1 MAQIIVNE
9 FSSDYSYNVSASS
22 YCTVA
27 LPITASWGPAF
38 EDPTTTGKTLEAVK
52 EASAF
57 NHFPSTQ
64 AGLEAFI
71 STYRG
76 PAANWRSAKDYSYQ
90 LAVTLLTSGYD
101 LDVCRMCPGTHAEA
115 SFTDGAEENP
125 KTFTL
130 KAKYPGTFGNN
141 LVATLNKVP
150 NRNYWNLIT
159 YVVDS
164 AGASTAVENLVF
176 VFDLD
181 HSTDSIYHV
190 SEVNSAFFDFVVNGV
205 TSDSITF
212 TQTRVTLVGGAD
224 RAADGT
230 AEAMMTNAV
239 ALATQRFSLIAS
251 ADSTD
256 YLAALNR
263 VKTAGPDVATASKI
277 RYMEWV
283 YTYTMYALDL
293 LTDKLTYNPNRII
306 LPGWDDQ
313 NFAELNGGTQVARIS
328 SISPLHAKLMEVAY
342 LSRCATAFIDIPKSL
357 ERSGVYIDTTT
368 TATEGYAQKISR
380 YMPAVLANPD
390 GLFATHSALFAPW
403 GQYIYAGTSRQFD
416 APPSFLALLIQR
428 AMILNQALQYE
439 WAMPTTRKHN
449 VNVGKLAYNVPKLML
464 DEWQSLEGVALNVI
478 TDIPDLGVSIW
489 GNSTAYEVPPATYN
503 ALQNLSTRF
512 LMNAIENVVYK
523 VGLSITFQYNNAD
536 AYSKFYAGCSP
547 ILDSMKTLGAIVDY
561 KMRMGA
567 DIDGLSSVNA
577 NTVIGKIWITV
588 AGVINDIVVDLVAL
602 PASADLSN
610 Y

>member
-1 MAQIIVNE
+1 MAQIIINE

-22 YCTVA
+22 YCSVA

-52 EASAF
+52 EAAAF

-115 SFTDGAEENP
+115 TFTDGAEENP

-141 LVATLNKVP
+141 LVATLQKLT
-150 NRNYWNLIT
+150 NYNQWNLIT
-159 YVVDS
+159 YVVDA
-164 AGASTAVENLVF
+164 AGSSTAVENLMF

-181 HSTDSIYHV
+181 HSTDTVYHI
-190 SEVNSAFFDFVVNGV
+190 SEITSSFFDFVVDGV
-205 TSDSITF
+205 TSDNIVF
-212 TQTRVTLVGGAD
+212 TANRVTLAGGAD

-230 AEAMMTNAV
+230 ATEMMASAI
-239 ALATQRFSLIAS
+239 ALAEQRFSLVSGAS
-251 ADSTD
+251 ATD
-256 YLAALNR
+256 YVAALTA
-263 VKTAGPDVATASKI
+263 VKNAGPDVATASKI

-293 LTDKLTYNPNRII
+293 LTDKLSYNSNRVV

-313 NFAELNGGTQVARIS
+313 NFSELNGGLSVAHIA
-328 SISPLHAKLMEVAY
+328 SIAPLHAKLMQVAY
-342 LSRCATAFIDIPKSL
+342 ASRCATAYIDIPKSL
-357 ERSGVYIDTTT
+357 ERSGVYVDTSSA
-368 TATEGYAQKISR
+368 ATEGYAQKIAR
-380 YMPAVLANPD
+380 YMPTALTNPD
-390 GLFATHSALFAPW
+390 GLFASHSAIFAPW
-403 GQYIYAGTSRQFD
+403 GQYMYAGTSKQFD
-416 APPSFLALLIQR
+416 APPSFLALMIQR

-449 VNVGKLAYNVPKLML
+449 VNVGKLAYVVPKALL
-464 DEWQSLEGVALNVI
+464 DEWQSLEGVSLNVI
-478 TDIPDLGVSIW
+478 ADIPDLGVSIW

-512 LMNAIENVVYK
+512 LMNAVKNVAYK

-547 ILDSMKTLGAIVDY
+547 ILDSMKNLGAIVDY
-561 KMRMGA
+561 KIKMGA
-567 DIDGLSSVNA
+567 DIDGLASVNA

-588 AGVINDIVVDLVAL
+588 SGVINDIIVDLVAL
-602 PASADLSN
+602 PASADLSQ